1 MSVFLKKNYYDAL
14 GVSPDASQ
22 QEISRAY
29 EETKS
34 LLSDGSG
41 AAYSLYSENEK
52 RERIETLEQAYRTL
66 SDRELKKEYDETLSK
81 ASSKDGT
88 YEVDLGYIFAGRGKD
103 AQAPPEL
110 LMPEKGY
117 TQAKLTGQIAALDRN
132 ESVANEQFKLLGSK
146 LDMLSKKAGQK
157 VIAFTSAVKGE
168 GKSAVSLNTAFVLSS
183 AFGKRVILVECDIR
197 KPSCLQEHI
206 QVDGPGLMEV
216 LKGEVRLD
224 DAIHAVDDTGLHI
237 LFAGKY
243 DAHSSDLIGSPNTA
257 TVINKLRHRFDLVV
271 LDCPPV
277 IPLADMSIIE
287 KIVDGLVL
295 IVRAGETSKDLVK
308 QATESLDRKK
318 LIGAVL
324 NGADTRLDKYYY

>member
-1 MSVFLKKNYYDAL
+1 MSVFLKRNYYEAL
-14 GVSPDASQ
+14 GVNMNASPG
-22 QEISRAY
+22 EISRAY
-29 EETKS
+29 ELTKN
-34 LLSDGSG
+34 LLSDESG
-41 AAYSLYSENEK
+41 AVYSLYSQEEK
-52 RERIETLEQAYRTL
+52 RERLETLEEAYRTL
-66 SDRELKKEYDETLSK
+66 SSRDLKKEYDEALAK
-81 ASSKDGT
+81 MAPRDGT
-88 YEVDLGYIFAGRGKD
+88 YEVDLAYIFAGHEKD
-103 AQAPPEL
+103 AQAPPEPL
-110 LMPEKGY
+110 TPEKGY
-117 TQAKLTGQIAALDRN
+117 TQASLTRQIAALDRN

-157 VIAFTSAVKGE
+157 VVAFTSAVKGE

-183 AFGKRVILVECDIR
+183 AFGKKVILVECDIR

-216 LKGEVRLD
+216 LKDEARLD
-224 DAIHAVDDTGLHI
+224 DAIRAVDDTGLHI
-237 LFAGKY
+237 LYAGKY

-257 TVINKLRHRFDLVV
+257 AVINSLRRRFDLVV

-295 IVRAGETSKDLVK
+295 VVRAGETSKNLVK

-318 LIGAVL
+318 FIGAVL